1 MILGLLFLLGVANF
15 ALHKAVLESGHAM
28 LDALPQ
34 FYRSGGG
41 RVSLV
46 FEFCVLLAAMLL
58 AGNGWPGA
66 IWAYVI
72 YSAVNFL
79 SGWLVLSGRI

>member
-15 ALHKAVLESGHAM
+15 AIHKAVLESGHAM

-34 FYRSGGG
+34 YYRSAGG
-41 RVSLV
+41 RVSLLV
-46 FEFCVLLAAMLL
+46 EFIVLLAAMLL
-58 AGNGWPGA
+58 AGNGWSGA
-66 IWAYVI
+66 TWAYAI
-72 YSAVNFL
+72 YSAVNFF